1 MFSQAATMKKGFPAD
16 GTFLRSTTV
25 VPNVENQMRLFRVTG
40 AALAAGKWP
49 ALLQLMTR

>member
-1 MFSQAATMKKGFPAD
+1 MFSQAATMKKSFSAD

-40 AALAAGKWP
+40 TALAAGKWP